1 MITRNVASKYSCLLQ
16 VLVAVL
22 LLVSCTAFVKRYPDP
37 RNCHDYFLRIDDTFY
52 PFTCPN
58 NLVFDQY
65 KQQCTLNKCTS
76 PVIVQLNQP
85 DCVQNKEGYYCVSP
99 TSFTYCTHDGLKILN
114 DVICHGG
121 GFYCGHSHTN
131 PCLP

>member
-22 LLVSCTAFVKRYPDP
+22 LLVSCAAFVKRYPDP

-52 PFTCPN
+52 PLTCPN

-76 PVIVQLNQP
+76 PEIVPLSTG
-85 DCVQNKEGYYCVSP
+85 DCDQNKEGYYCETT
-99 TSFTYCTHDGLKILN
+99 TSFTYCTHDGLKIVN
-114 DVICHGG
+114 NVNCPGG
-121 GFYCGHSHTN
+121 GLCGVPDN
-131 PCLP
+131 NKPCGP